1 VNKDVVPMRNKR
13 SSLSLVLTLAFVCGL
28 NAICRNGAIAQS
40 DTQISAKD
48 SSTPKDA
55 KAAACARTLEQFVPA
70 LDAVL
75 TENPRSIFRYHA
87 VLTRYLFMKSGVPGL
102 PPPAPDAAVDG
113 CRIDEAVQIAKRSKY
128 FHMTDGPPRY
138 QHYVFEFRNTAAKV
152 RFGIDKD
159 TGNVIGPNTIW
170 LAFDPD

>member
-1 VNKDVVPMRNKR
+1 VNKDVVPMRNKK

-28 NAICRNGAIAQS
+28 SAICRNGAIAQS
-40 DTQISAKD
+40 DTQVSVKD

-55 KAAACARTLEQFVPA
+55 KAAACAHTLEQFVPA
-70 LDAVL
+70 LDAVM
-75 TENPRSIFRYHA
+75 TENPRSSFGYDA
-87 VLTRYLFMKSGVPGL
+87 VLAKYLFLQNGIPNL
-102 PPPAPDAAVDG
+102 PAPAPGAAVDG

-138 QHYVFEFRNTAAKV
+138 QHYVFEFRNTSAKV

-159 TGNVIGPNTIW
+159 TGNVIGPNFIW